1 MAVVTA
7 QTAMNVHDVLITF
20 GTHFSEVDAL
30 QKINLQWFACP
41 IITNASRFSCSNV
54 LCPPDDAILKV
65 ELTKVIV
72 VIVVV
77 LALFASIASIISGV
91 KVYQGQFEQS
101 IFNEA
106 VKFQEMWLVS
116 SAVCDVLITA
126 TMIFLNVIEHRL
138 SKTERMV
145 FRLIRQLI
153 EAGFI
158 TVADLCVFLSFP
170 SHAYHVAI
178 CNSFPDLYSVTLLI
192 LLNGR
197 PHASGS
203 TSNTKVG
210 LSWNVVPGTLDISHI
225 TTIPQSSDEYLP
237 DSIHDVGVK
246 DIARAV

>member
-41 IITNASRFSCSNV
+41 IITVLAAFPVQMFYAHRMTLFSRSNF
-54 LCPPDDAILKV
+54 
-65 ELTKVIV
+65 TKVIV